1 MQHSFPKILQI
12 KNKEILKHIFSNLD
26 IIHNLK
32 LIKHNKAIQN
42 RLEITRD
49 IFIEYS
55 DLPRYEYAIKTTMIK
70 KPIVRRG
77 IFKSNEK
84 NENKVSFQSNTCCY
98 GIFLLILLIYSI
110 LLVSMN
116 SFDESNLI
124 ENYDSDSLNKI
135 ESLNKSLFIL
145 TALVIL
151 SYFINT
157 FFVCRKCRYNYGFT
171 KYLKIALIL
180 FFLFI
185 HIIFE
190 ALIIWKLILSY
201 NIKSVSTTWFIVLD
215 YIFIF
220 IHFIYIMYLFCGICV
235 FFSYLG
241 NNVEQITEVVLISY
255 NKIKIK
261 DFTLPKE
268 FETYNKIWRKN
279 YISEH
284 VDNFEYDITREQ
296 LKLLELINVN
306 RINFDIPKFIFKK
319 RPRIPKEML
328 IMPSEAIFFGYKNI
342 FKIGKNKY
350 IIKYSIND
358 FEKELNKNNHEIM
371 QIISKDNL
379 NNIHIINR
387 EPENEYIYVWESNEE
402 YLNDDDNIIEMDNE
416 EKKIKSNVIE
426 KINLETKLLSE

>member
-241 NNVEQITEVVLISY
+241 NKQ
-255 NKIKIK
+255 
-261 DFTLPKE
+261 
-268 FETYNKIWRKN
+268 
-279 YISEH
+279 
-284 VDNFEYDITREQ
+284 
-296 LKLLELINVN
+296 
-306 RINFDIPKFIFKK
+306 
-319 RPRIPKEML
+319 
-328 IMPSEAIFFGYKNI
+328 
-342 FKIGKNKY
+342 
-350 IIKYSIND
+350 
-358 FEKELNKNNHEIM
+358 
-371 QIISKDNL
+371 
-379 NNIHIINR
+379 
-387 EPENEYIYVWESNEE
+387 
-402 YLNDDDNIIEMDNE
+402 
-416 EKKIKSNVIE
+416 
-426 KINLETKLLSE
+426 